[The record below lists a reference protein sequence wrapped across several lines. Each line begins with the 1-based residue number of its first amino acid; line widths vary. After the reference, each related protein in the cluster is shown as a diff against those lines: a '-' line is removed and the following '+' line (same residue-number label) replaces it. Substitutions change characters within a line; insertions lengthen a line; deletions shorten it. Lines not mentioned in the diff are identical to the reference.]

1 MFKRKIMGTMVKTK
15 NVTRVEA
22 ILRFIIGVILI
33 IFSLSIQGMLRWV
46 VGLIGVAFILTAA
59 FGY

>member
-1 MFKRKIMGTMVKTK
+1 MEPLVKTK
-15 NVTRVEA
+15 NVKRAEA

-33 IFSLSIQGMLRWV
+33 IFVISIEGILRWV
-46 VGLIGVAFILTAA
+46 VGLIGVAFILTAT

>member
-1 MFKRKIMGTMVKTK
+1 MGAVVKTK

-22 ILRFIIGVILI
+22 ILRLIIGAILI
-33 IFSLSIQGMLRWV
+33 IFSFSIQGVLRWV
-46 VGLIGVAFILTAA
+46 IALIGAVFILTAA